1 MLSFYMCLVCVIE
14 PEVSEADKDD
24 DGDNNDGDDEKA
36 NPLSWWKQFTEE
48 DVLENM
54 KYSGKLV
61 LLFSILREC
70 EKIGDKV

>member
-1 MLSFYMCLVCVIE
+1 VASVD
-14 PEVSEADKDD
+14 EA
-24 DGDNNDGDDEKA
+24 EKSKPMA
-36 NPLSWWKQFTEE
+36 WWKQFIVGDE
-48 DVLENM
+48 LENM

>member
-1 MLSFYMCLVCVIE
+1 MYLCLLCVVE
-14 PEVSEADKDD
+14 PEAADADKDD
-24 DGDNNDGDDEKA
+24 GDDDEKA
-36 NPLSWWKQFTEE
+36 NPLVWWKQFTEG

-61 LLFSILREC
+61 LLFSILRDC